1 MRLSPGRLL
10 SASLV
15 VINRIPKSLMFSQN
29 SQSAA
34 RRDPFSLGFVYASS
48 SKGLC
53 EFSVVPARERRPK
66 SIFCFFSSTRH
77 ARYFGRNGR
86 CPALSGTPLKHF
98 RVGAEV
104 LRNKKY
110 DIATSTQRARWRAE
124 LGRGVVSD
132 KQARRIE
139 EPRALRCAGGACPLF
154 FCCGCFSAA
163 GFPLLLH
170 FRRDGC
176 QTSLNSGAKGQTTA
190 GLQKR

>member
-110 DIATSTQRARWRAE
+110 DINTLAIIFPHPQCRQSRTKAA
-124 LGRGVVSD
+124 
-132 KQARRIE
+132 QAAAPPWLLSCE
-139 EPRALRCAGGACPLF
+139 SSRCPA
-154 FCCGCFSAA
+154 
-163 GFPLLLH
+163 
-170 FRRDGC
+170 DC
-176 QTSLNSGAKGQTTA
+176 QCAPWAWSSSS
-190 GLQKR
+190 